1 MVRKTK
7 HMVNKNLH
15 SWQNKTCC
23 KQEVTRQGKQNIWQ
37 TRSYTVGKIKHV
49 ESKKLHG
56 WQNKTYGK
64 QEVTQL
70 AKQNM
75 L

>member
-1 MVRKTK
+1 MA
-7 HMVNKNLH
+7 NKKLH
-15 SWQNKTCC
+15 GWQNKTCC
-23 KQEVTRQGKQNIWQ
+23 KEEVTRL
-37 TRSYTVGKIKHV
+37 V
-49 ESKKLHG
+49 
-56 WQNKTYGK
+56 NKTYGK